1 MSRKLLLAI
10 LNQMIANQVGG
21 DFLRTT
27 EKDGQDQYN
36 WVPVLV
42 ENLMVLKER
51 CGLDPYKEH

>member
-1 MSRKLLLAI
+1 
-10 LNQMIANQVGG
+10 MIANQVGG

-51 CGLDPYKEH
+51 CGLDP